1 MITKYGYQTIS
12 LIVFVLFII
21 VDIAIIQ
28 NNIYLRWLLIGL
40 STIFLIFTLNF
51 FRDPERK
58 TPVSEGIIVSPA
70 DGRVLLIKDVFEDK
84 YINGDCVQVSVFMS
98 PLNVHVNRI
107 PISGTVEFNEYV
119 TGKFLKAFDD
129 KADKE
134 NERTEIGIN
143 SVHGKILFT
152 QVAGF
157 VARRIIN
164 DLKMSQP
171 VNIGKRFGMIKF
183 GSRVDVIVPK
193 KWIVKVKPG
202 DIVRAGESILFGLK

>member
-70 DGRVLLIKDVFEDK
+70 DGRVLLTKDVFEDK
-84 YINGDCVQVSVFMS
+84 YINEDCVQVSVFMS

>member
-1 MITKYGYQTIS
+1 MITKYGYQTIT

-58 TPVSEGIIVSPA
+58 TPVSEEIIVSPA

-84 YINGDCVQVSVFMS
+84 YINEDCVQVSVFMS